1 MFSFFSSA
9 KTKTACIN
17 GFPAIEVKPK
27 ETILQA
33 ALEAGIQFP
42 HNCRVGGCASCKCKL
57 TKGEVKE
64 LTESS
69 YVLSGQELD
78 EGYILA
84 CQSTPKSDVSITVDL
99 DAGASTHKVKT
110 LSGKVI
116 RQTSLTHDITAL
128 EIELPEVM
136 PFTAG
141 QYARLSLAD
150 SNSII
155 RSYSFAKAP
164 VNDNRVLFYIRE
176 MPGGEF
182 SPIINQ
188 QDLISRE
195 IYVEGPFGDFHLG
208 EKNLPLLF
216 IAGGSGLAPIKAILE
231 QALNSGDQR
240 DAVILF
246 GARTRAD
253 LYCIEEL
260 DVLKKA
266 WKKSFKFIPVLSE
279 EAADSSWTGA
289 RGLVTEVIGKHT
301 TGKEQAYLCG
311 PPGMIDAAIAELR
324 KYSIST
330 VDIHFDKFFSQA
342 DVQIDAQAAN

>member
-9 KTKTACIN
+9 KTKAAQIN
-17 GFPAIEVKPK
+17 GLPVIEVKPK

-57 TKGEVKE
+57 IDGEVKE

-69 YVLSGQELD
+69 YVLSEQELD

-99 DAGASTHKVKT
+99 DAGASTHQLKS

-116 RQTSLTHDITAL
+116 GQTRLTHDITAL
-128 EIELPEVM
+128 EIELPEAM

-141 QYARLSLAD
+141 QYANLALAG
-150 SNSII
+150 SSSIT
-155 RSYSFAKAP
+155 RSYSFATAP
-164 VNDNRVLFYIRE
+164 GQENRVLFYIRE
-176 MPGGEF
+176 MPGGAF

-188 QDLISRE
+188 QDLLNRE
-195 IYVEGPFGDFHLG
+195 ITVEGPFGDFHLG
-208 EKNLPLLF
+208 EKDSPLLL

-231 QALNSGDQR
+231 QAVNTGEQR
-240 DAVILF
+240 DAVFLF

-260 DVLKKA
+260 AGLEKA
-266 WKKSFKFIPVLSE
+266 WKGSFKFIPILSD

-289 RGLVTEVIGKHT
+289 RGLVTEVIGQYA
-301 TGKEQAYLCG
+301 TGREQAYLCG
-311 PPGMIDAAIAELR
+311 PPGMIDVAIVELR
-324 KYSIST
+324 KYSISA

-342 DVQIDAQAAN
+342 DTQAA